1 MRKADY
7 LTLAA
12 ELKRRYSSACDVLNG
27 YHGDK
32 PAGTFDAALSEKQQT
47 ESLARYLADHLSVN
61 RGEFLKACGIR
72 A

>member
-12 ELKRRYSSACDVLNG
+12 ELKRRYSSACEVVN
-27 YHGDK
+27 GDK
-32 PAGTFDAALSEKQQT
+32 PAGTVDAALSEKQQT

-61 RGEFLKACGIR
+61 RVEFLKACGVR